1 MTYDVVI
8 IGSGYGGSVVAARL
22 AAKAK
27 VLLVERGRRYGRGA
41 FPTTVT
47 QLARAYRRASNPLG
61 LWQLRLGDGTGNGV
75 VSGLGGASLANY
87 GITERPLD
95 SVFDGWAVSPRE
107 LDPYYERALS
117 VLAPTANPRR
127 HELGDAA
134 FLDRVEPGRRVD
146 LRNTIDWTRCTFC
159 GNCVS
164 GCNEGAKRSL
174 DRTFIPIAERG
185 GVELRCE
192 TEVVDCTPLVA
203 KANKGQMPGYQ
214 LALRPTAGG
223 PIASLK
229 TRQVVL
235 AGGCFGSLDFL
246 ARRRGTLPTTQAFGE
261 RMSMNGD
268 ALFFLYNSG
277 EPLSGEHGAPLSTTA
292 RFEIPGADGHPK
304 AVTII
309 SGRMPM
315 MIMPQVARVMPL
327 LTPLLPGTRSAGAE
341 RGFSPFAAAGRLW
354 RQLRDV
360 AKVDTGG
367 ALASTFMYKL
377 DGQDAAAGRARLS
390 ASGEVVMDWPRYGD
404 DPVLRFG
411 RERLGRWAEQVGG
424 RLVDE
429 VGSWPLLR
437 GRAFG
442 VHPLGGC
449 ALGDSPDRAV
459 VDPHL
464 RLMRPNGSTYP
475 GFRVVDASVLP
486 GSLGVPPSLTIA
498 ALAERAAE
506 ALLGELVSCASS

>member
-1 MTYDVVI
+1 MNYDVVI
-8 IGSGYGGSVVAARL
+8 IGSGYGGSVIAARL
-22 AAKAK
+22 AGKAK
-27 VLLVERGRRYGRGA
+27 VLLVERGRRHGRGD
-41 FPTTVT
+41 FPKTLT
-47 QLARAYRRASNPLG
+47 QLARAYRHTSNPLG
-61 LWQLRLGDGTGNGV
+61 LWQLRIGEGVGNGI

-87 GITERPLD
+87 GITERPPD
-95 SVFDGWAVSPRE
+95 SVLDDWALTPRE
-107 LDPYYERALS
+107 LDPYYQRALS
-117 VLAPTANPRR
+117 VLAPEPYPRR
-127 HELGDAA
+127 DELGDAA

-146 LRNTIDWTRCTFC
+146 LRNTIDWTRCTLC

-174 DRTFIPIAERG
+174 DRTYLPLAEAG

-192 TEVVDCTPLVA
+192 TEVIDCAPLA
-203 KANKGQMPGYQ
+203 PKGDASGSGAQQGAGYR

-223 PIASLK
+223 PLSALT

-246 ARRRGTLPTTQAFGE
+246 ARQRSTLPTTPAFGE

-292 RFEIPGADGHPK
+292 RFETPGADGRPR

-315 MIMPQVARVMPL
+315 LIMPLVARAIPV
-327 LTPLLPGTRSAGAE
+327 LTPLLPGERSAGAT
-341 RGFSPFAAAGRLW
+341 RGFGPLAAAKRLW

-360 AKVDTGG
+360 AKVDATG

-377 DGQDAAAGRARLS
+377 DGQDAARGRARIT
-390 ASGEVVMDWPRYGD
+390 ASGEVVMDWPDYGD

-411 RERLGRWAEQVGG
+411 RERLASWAAQVGG
-424 RLVDE
+424 RTIDE
-429 VGSWPLLR
+429 LGRWPLV
-437 GRAFG
+437 GRSFG

-449 ALGDSPDRAV
+449 ALGDEPQGAV
-459 VDPHL
+459 VDTRL
-464 RLMRPNGSTYP
+464 RLFRPDGEVHP

-486 GSLGVPPSLTIA
+486 GSLGVPPSLTIS

-506 ALLGELVSCASS
+506 DLLGEIG